1 MLSQYR
7 YLIIS
12 LWLFIKICEQI
23 FSLPSRFHSV
33 SLHSTPSILFHS
45 ILSQFMTFYST
56 PLHDLGHAQFGLEL
70 CDLTSPST
78 SMKVFIYQPLMG
90 SPWGPYVHYF
100 DQYVAGIISLI
111 PTKPREVHALAS
123 SLMGKLIHAQ
133 WLRVMHLSHK
143 TDRSQIRDMTP
154 KVRTGEIPPV

>member
-23 FSLPSRFHSV
+23 FSLPSRFYSV
-33 SLHSTPSILFHS
+33 SLHSTPFHS
-45 ILSQFMTFYST
+45 VPLHSITVHDILLHST
-56 PLHDLGHAQFGLEL
+56 PWLRTCSVWTGAVWLDKSFNVYEG
-70 CDLTSPST
+70 
-78 SMKVFIYQPLMG
+78 IYLLMG
-90 SPWGPYVHYF
+90 SLWGPYIHYF
-100 DQYVAGIISLI
+100 NQCVAGIISLI
-111 PTKPREVHALAS
+111 PTKPWEVHALAS

-143 TDRSQIRDMTP
+143 TDRSQIHDMTP